1 MTQFFSIVT
10 GLLLIILGIILIAM
24 PGVLSTILA
33 IVLGLWIILS
43 SVNVISISIAV
54 RKKNSSWFLL
64 LKHGLDVSRQSLKW
78 PH

>member
-10 GLLLIILGIILIAM
+10 GLLSIILGIILIAM

-33 IVLGLWIILS
+33 IALGIWIILS

-54 RKKNSSWFLL
+54 RKKYSS
-64 LKHGLDVSRQSLKW
+64 
-78 PH
+78 